1 MIREASSP
9 VATLSPAHAS
19 GNLVDGITEYLT
31 TSFSLADR
39 GTSEALQQFLG
50 GTAHSMFRG
59 PYVRT
64 RLPYAPA
71 ENWRGLLSW
80 VPEWFTPYRHQ
91 AEAFHRLR
99 SHDGFA
105 DRRPSPTL
113 VVTGTGS
120 GKTEAFLYP
129 VLDHALRRRARGETG
144 IKALILYPMNALAND
159 QADRLARL
167 LTGDP
172 RLKGVT
178 AGLYTGEADRY
189 GASAVT
195 EASLITNRE
204 TLRATPPDIL
214 LTNYKMLDQ
223 LLLREEDR
231 PLWAA
236 SAESL
241 QYLVLD
247 EFHTYDGAQ
256 GTDVSL
262 LLRRLGL
269 MLRDSAPDRFAGD
282 RPLGEITP
290 VATSATLGD
299 RGDTARIREF
309 ARTVFGEEFPET
321 SSDRSVVTET
331 MLSVDGWIDTV
342 DGEFPAVSDAV
353 PTTVPANW
361 SVTAEL
367 IRAVNEQVAAVTAD
381 GVGYTDAVRTALT
394 AQPAGHSASDEY
406 LGLTASTDLGDQ
418 IRSWAHHP
426 LCRAML
432 ESCVVSRPLRGGGKD
447 RAAGLVEAVVPAA
460 ERRSAGDGAAAEF
473 LTHVLTYMAWLRS
486 ELGATASP
494 LRGKLLPGV
503 ETHLWIREVSHIDR
517 RVGLSSSPGEMF
529 RWSDDGPTAVADDP
543 DVDLTEPAT
552 WLPACHC
559 RNCGRSGWM
568 VSLEPG
574 TGTPV
579 LDPGQIRATSFEEK
593 ERHRPLFTAFDELAA
608 GAPVQ
613 WLDPELGT
621 LSPSRPAEDRIDTGL
636 AVPVLTYTGENAA
649 DLARDE
655 ACPSCGDKDSVRYLG
670 SSVATLLSVALS
682 NLFGMPGLDAGEKKT
697 LVFTDSVQDAAHRA
711 AFVQS
716 RSRAF
721 ALRTFA
727 RRALGTD
734 SAGDDGEAE
743 GRGTVRLSELPARL
757 VGLADARGTAVD
769 VARSRF
775 ELLPPELARSPRFRG
790 FWDPEA
796 RPKDRRE
803 HTVGTLHRLGFDLA
817 LEFGQRADLPRSLSL
832 TGSATVRVDADPT
845 ALHTAA
851 DRALS
856 AVAVPLSFDG
866 TDNAGDDHDTRLAAW
881 ARGVVETVRA
891 RGGIDH
897 PWFTGVGYLSG
908 DCNPYLLNRRTSRAM
923 GIPAFPRGGAPE
935 FPRSG
940 PALTGAAARNNA
952 VTPVESARGRYARWT
967 ARLFG
972 LSTHDAATAVT
983 ALFTELA
990 DAGVLTATATGSRGT
1005 VYAVAPEKVLLS
1017 IEDTPGVLECTVCHR
1032 QTGLAAEVRDV
1043 LTDRPCTAPDC
1054 TGHLRSVPVED
1065 NYYRN
1070 LYRASEPRTVI
1081 AAEHTSILPTD
1092 ERLAVED
1099 AFKQTADTAPADAP
1113 NVLVAT
1119 PTLEMGIDIGDLST
1133 VMLSS
1138 LPTSVASYVQRVGR
1152 AGRLTGNSLVLA
1164 MVRGRGVTLPKLDQ
1178 PLSVI
1183 NGTVTPPAAYL
1194 SAVDILH
1201 RQFLARWLDSLDP
1214 SAAGTD
1220 LSDGRSVFG
1229 GGPGNPDLIEFLLD
1243 RLEGSA
1249 GGVATVLDGFL
1260 ASLPRAVATASG
1272 PDLRDWIFGTDRTRP
1287 TWSLSGELVAAK
1299 DRWRADT
1306 ATFRS
1311 RVVTLEKMV
1320 GLLQQR
1326 TDSTAGADED
1336 GRRELRETES
1346 ALRHAHHQLGE
1357 LQKEHWI
1364 SALERA
1370 GLLPNFTLL
1379 DDMVELTVTVTQ
1391 MDPTTLELS
1400 HTSRDYSRGA
1410 AVALQELAPGA
1421 TFYAQGIAAT
1431 IDAVEIGHEGADI
1444 EQWRVCP
1451 NCSHLAVE
1459 HPGTALPPACPAC
1472 GAPGWADKSQLV
1484 PTLPLRKVSAQ
1495 VDRGRAGISD
1505 ITDDRRRTW
1514 FTVRLFL
1521 DVPENGEGAS
1531 WSVPGGLGATHL
1543 HRVDLHWMNLGTGPG
1558 AEKTLGGDTVAAP
1571 LFRVCSE
1578 CGHTDSEAGANSRW
1592 DHRPW
1597 CSKRNDLEES
1607 TVDFALGRSMTTEGV
1622 LLYLPPLVA
1631 RGDSLTV
1638 TSLIAAVRLGV
1649 TTVLGGAPEHLDVS
1663 TVTVGNGDGSTT
1675 EALLLHDTV
1684 PGGTG
1689 YLTRF
1694 ADPAA
1699 VHDLLLAA
1707 YRKVRDCTC
1716 AAEEDR
1722 DGARDCCPS
1731 CLLPYA
1737 SLSSLNSTSRAVAEH
1752 ALEKLLTGVDHLVP
1766 DGDPEAP
1773 MEQNWDVSETKP
1785 AGGSEGSALELRF
1798 RTMFRDALR
1807 DRNARVEERT
1817 ERGRIRLDFTVPG
1830 TSSPWHLQEQ
1840 TMLGATQPDFLLTN
1854 DRPGVRSIA
1863 VYLDG
1868 RAYHASERNFT
1879 LPEDIAKRTR
1889 LYTEPDNYLPWSLT
1903 WHDLDI
1909 AADTAASPA
1918 PAWFEPVLQPKLV
1931 GKLKV
1936 GRTRLDVLA
1945 HDPFTQLIDLLADA
1959 DPDYWDRLSQAAV
1972 MHVIA
1977 RGQKT
1982 AAGTRLRQLTPQVA
1996 VERVSG
2002 HRADLSCALP
2012 EQAGESRQ
2020 TLPEKDWE
2028 LFLSLANLLWL
2039 RATGASVTVT
2049 GAGVGS
2055 GVEDLPVSSVRDTP
2069 AVTADTLQVV
2079 GTTASPE
2086 DAEVPATAAGAETS
2100 EEDATTAA
2108 ATAVTIAWR
2117 NLLAEFEGEDDVT
2130 GPMAVL
2136 ADAGVPAPAIG
2147 GDEIDDG
2154 VMVAM
2159 AWPEARITVAYDDLT
2174 ADDAEALSN
2183 WNVLTLSEITAGHV
2197 PEVLTDLAPTT
2208 T

>member
-1 MIREASSP
+1 M
-9 VATLSPAHAS
+9 ATLSPAHAS
-19 GNLVDGITEYLT
+19 GDLIAGITEYLT
-31 TSFSLADR
+31 TSFSLADK
-39 GTSEALQQFLG
+39 GTAESLQQFLG
-50 GTAHSMFRG
+50 GTSHSMFRG

-71 ENWRGLLSW
+71 QKWQRLLSW
-80 VPEWFTPYRHQ
+80 LPEGFTPYRHQ

-129 VLDHALRRRARGETG
+129 VLDHVLRHRGEKG
-144 IKALILYPMNALAND
+144 IKALVLYPMNALAND

-167 LTGDP
+167 LTTDP
-172 RLKGVT
+172 RLEGKVT

-204 TLRATPPDIL
+204 AIRETPPDIL

-231 PLWAA
+231 PLWEK
-236 SAESL
+236 SADSL

-269 MLRDSAPDRFAGD
+269 MLRDYATDRFPGD
-282 RPLGEITP
+282 RPLGEVTP

-299 RGDTARIREF
+299 QGDTAKIREF
-309 ARTVFGEEFPET
+309 AGTVFGEDFPET
-321 SSDRSVVTET
+321 ASDRSVVTET
-331 MLSVDGWIDTV
+331 MLSVDGWIDSI
-342 DGEFPAVSDAV
+342 DREFPASAGTDPTAPVAV
-353 PTTVPANW
+353 FPADW
-361 SVTAEL
+361 SVTARL
-367 IRAVNEQVAAVTAD
+367 VTAVNQQVAEMTGAGTD
-381 GVGYTDAVRTALT
+381 YTDAVRTALT
-394 AQPAGHSASDEY
+394 ARPSEHSAADEY
-406 LGLTASTDLGDQ
+406 LGLSAASGLAGQ
-418 IRSWAHHP
+418 IRAWAHHP
-426 LCRAML
+426 LCRQLL
-432 ESCVVSRPLRGGGKD
+432 EACPTSRPLDGTGRD
-447 RAAGLVEAVVPAA
+447 TEPGLVDLLVSAG
-460 ERRSAGDGAAAEF
+460 ERRGVGDQAAAEF

-486 ELGATASP
+486 ELGAAESP

-503 ETHLWIREVSHIDR
+503 ETHLWVREVSRIDR
-517 RVGLSSSPGEMF
+517 RVGLSSAPGEVF
-529 RWSDDGPTAVADDP
+529 RWSDDGPTAVEDGP
-543 DVDLTEPAT
+543 DEETNGPVT

-574 TGTPV
+574 TETPV
-579 LDPGQIRATSFEEK
+579 LDPVQIRATAFEEK
-593 ERHRPLFTAFDELAA
+593 ERHRPLLTAFDELAA

-613 WLDPELGT
+613 WLDPEFGT
-621 LSPSRPAEDRIDTGL
+621 LSSARPAEDRIDTGL
-636 AVPVLTYTGENAA
+636 AVPVLTYSGENAA

-655 ACPSCGDKDSVRYLG
+655 TCPSCGDRDSIRYLG

-727 RRALGTD
+727 RQALTEQ
-734 SAGDDGEAE
+734 AGGAADAAVPDG
-743 GRGTVRLSELPARL
+743 GVRLSELPACL
-757 VGLADARGTAVD
+757 VAMADASGTGTD

-775 ELLPPELARSPRFRG
+775 ELLPPDLAHSRWFRG

-796 RPKDRRE
+796 RPRDRRE
-803 HTVGTLHRLGFDLA
+803 HTGNALHRLGLDLA

-832 TGSATVRVDADPT
+832 TGSVTVRVDAAPEI
-845 ALHTAA
+845 LHAA
-851 DRALS
+851 ANQ
-856 AVAVPLSFDG
+856 AMAPITVPLAF
-866 TDNAGDDHDTRLAAW
+866 AGDDRNRRLAAW

-897 PWFTGVGYLSG
+897 PWFTEVSYLSEG
-908 DCNPYLLNRRTSRAM
+908 CNPYLLNRNSSRAK
-923 GIPAFPRGGAPE
+923 GIPPFARGGAPE

-940 PALTGAAARNNA
+940 SALTGAAARNNA
-952 VTPVESARGRYARWT
+952 VTPVESLRGRYARWT

-983 ALFTELA
+983 SLFNALA
-990 DAGVLTATATGSRGT
+990 DAGVLTATTDTKHHGT
-1005 VYAVAPEKVLLS
+1005 VYSVVPEKVLLN
-1017 IEDTPGVLECTVCHR
+1017 IEDTPGILECTVCHR
-1032 QTGLAAEVRDV
+1032 QTGVDAGVRNILVDS
-1043 LTDRPCTAPDC
+1043 PCTAPDC
-1054 TGHLRSVPVED
+1054 TGDLRAIPVED

-1070 LYRASEPRTVI
+1070 LYRATEPRTVI
-1081 AAEHTSILPTD
+1081 AAEHTGILTTE
-1092 ERLAVED
+1092 ERLGTEN
-1099 AFKQTADTAPADAP
+1099 AFKQSADTAPADAP

-1164 MVRGRGVTLPKLDQ
+1164 LVRGRGVTLPKLDQ

-1183 NGTVTPPAAYL
+1183 NGMVTPPAAYL

-1201 RQFLARWLDSLDP
+1201 RQFLARWIDSLGP
-1214 SAAGTD
+1214 SMAGTD

-1243 RLEGSA
+1243 QLETSTDS
-1249 GGVATVLDGFL
+1249 VMTILDGFL
-1260 ASLPRAVATASG
+1260 ASLPRAVASASG
-1272 PDLRDWIFGTDRTRP
+1272 ADLRDWILGADRSRP
-1287 TWSLSGELVAAK
+1287 TWSLAGELVTAK

-1306 ATFRS
+1306 ATFRN
-1311 RVVTLEKMV
+1311 RMVTLEKMV

-1326 TDSTAGADED
+1326 TESTAGTDED

-1346 ALRHAHHQLGE
+1346 ALRHAHHQLGD

-1391 MDPTTLELS
+1391 MDPATLELS

-1459 HPGTALPPACPAC
+1459 RPGTPLPPACPAC

-1558 AEKTLGGDTVAAP
+1558 AEKMLSGDPVAAP
-1571 LFRVCSE
+1571 LFHVCSE

-1638 TSLIAAVRLGV
+1638 TSLIAALKLGV

-1694 ADPAA
+1694 ADPVA

-1716 AAEEDR
+1716 ATEEDR

-1731 CLLPYA
+1731 CLLPFA
-1737 SLSSLNSTSRAVAEH
+1737 SPSSLNSTSRAIAEH

-1766 DGDPEAP
+1766 GGDPEAP
-1773 MEQNWDVSETKP
+1773 MDQNWDVSGTKP
-1785 AGGSEGSALELRF
+1785 TGGSEGSALELRF

-1807 DRNARVEERT
+1807 ARNARIEERT

-1840 TMLGATQPDFLLTN
+1840 TMLGTTQPDFLLTN

-1868 RAYHASERNFT
+1868 RAYHASEQNFT
-1879 LPEDIAKRTR
+1879 LPADVTKRTS
-1889 LYTEPDNYLPWSLT
+1889 LYTGPDNYLPWSLT

-1909 AADTAASPA
+1909 ATNTSGPPA
-1918 PAWFEPVLQPKLV
+1918 PEWFEPVLQPKLV
-1931 GKLKV
+1931 NKLRI
-1936 GRTRLDVLA
+1936 GRERLDVLA
-1945 HDPFTQLIDLLADA
+1945 HAPFTQLIDLLADA
-1959 DPDYWDRLSQAAV
+1959 DRNYWDQLSQAAV

-1977 RGQKT
+1977 RGEKT
-1982 AAGTRLRQLTPQVA
+1982 ATGTRLRQLTPQVA
-1996 VERVSG
+1996 VEMLAKHRV
-2002 HRADLSCALP
+2002 DLSCALP
-2012 EQAGESRQ
+2012 EPSGESRQ

-2039 RATGASVTVT
+2039 RASGASVTVT
-2049 GAGVGS
+2049 GADVDD
-2055 GVEDLPVSSVRDTP
+2055 VATDVPADTGAGTP
-2069 AVTADTLQVV
+2069 TVDIAAVTGQVTV
-2079 GTTASPE
+2079 NA
-2086 DAEVPATAAGAETS
+2086 
-2100 EEDATTAA
+2100 
-2108 ATAVTIAWR
+2108 AWR
-2117 NLLAEFEGEDDVT
+2117 NLLDEFEGEDDVT

-2174 ADDAEALSN
+2174 AEDAEALAA
-2183 WNVLTLSEITAGHV
+2183 WNVFRLSEITAGHV
-2197 PEVLTDLAPTT
+2197 PGVLADLASTT
-2208 T
+2208 K

>member
-1 MIREASSP
+1 MIREVFST

-80 VPEWFTPYRHQ
+80 LPQWFTPYRHQ

-172 RLKGVT
+172 RLSGVT

-231 PLWAA
+231 TLWAA

-299 RGDTARIREF
+299 QGDTARIREF

-331 MLSVDGWIDTV
+331 MLGVDGWIDTV
-342 DGEFPAVSDAV
+342 DREFPAVSDAV
-353 PTTVPANW
+353 PTTVPADW

-367 IRAVNEQVAAVTAD
+367 IRAVNEQVAALTTD

-394 AQPAGHSASDEY
+394 AQPAGHSAADEY
-406 LGLTASTDLGDQ
+406 LGLSASADLGDQ
-418 IRSWAHHP
+418 ISAWAHHP
-426 LCRAML
+426 LCRSML
-432 ESCVVSRPLRGGGKD
+432 EACTVSRPLRGGGKD
-447 RAAGLVEAVVPAA
+447 HDVSGLVETLVPAV

-486 ELGATASP
+486 ELGVTDSP

-579 LDPGQIRATSFEEK
+579 LDPGQIRATSFDEK
-593 ERHRPLFTAFDELAA
+593 DRHRPLLTAFDELAA

-621 LSPSRPAEDRIDTGL
+621 LSPSRPAEERIDTGL
-636 AVPVLTYTGENAA
+636 AVPVLTYTGQNAA

-655 ACPSCGDKDSVRYLG
+655 TCPSCGDKDSIRYLG

-727 RRALGTD
+727 RRALGTG
-734 SAGDDGEAE
+734 STGADGEAE

-775 ELLPPELARSPRFRG
+775 ELLPPELAHSPRFRG

-803 HTVGTLHRLGFDLA
+803 HTVGALHRLGFDLA

-832 TGSATVRVDADPT
+832 TGSATVRVDADT
-845 ALHTAA
+845 AALRTAA

-866 TDNAGDDHDTRLAAW
+866 DDAGDDAGNDHDTCLVAW

-990 DAGVLTATATGSRGT
+990 AAGVLTATATGSRGT

-1032 QTGLAAEVRDV
+1032 QTGLAAGIRDI

-1054 TGHLRSVPVED
+1054 TGHLRGVPVED

-1099 AFKQTADTAPADAP
+1099 AFKQPADTAPADAP

-1201 RQFLARWLDSLDP
+1201 RQFLARWLDSLTP
-1214 SAAGTD
+1214 STTVVD
-1220 LSDGRSVFG
+1220 LTDGRSVFG
-1229 GGPGNPDLIEFLLD
+1229 GGPDNPDLTEFLLEQLD
-1243 RLEGSA
+1243 T
-1249 GGVATVLDGFL
+1249 ATESVLAVLDGFL
-1260 ASLPRAVATASG
+1260 ASLPRAVAAASG
-1272 PDLRDWIFGTDRTRP
+1272 QALRDWVAPRDTDRP
-1287 TWSLSGELVAAK
+1287 TWSLSGELVAAR

-1306 ATFRS
+1306 ATLRT
-1311 RVVTLEKMV
+1311 RLDTLEKMV
-1320 GLLQQR
+1320 GLLTRR
-1326 TDSTAGADED
+1326 TTSAAGADED
-1336 GRRELRETES
+1336 GRRELRETET
-1346 ALRHAHHQLGE
+1346 ALRHVHHQLRE
-1357 LQKEHWI
+1357 LQKDQWI

-1379 DDMVELTVTVTQ
+1379 DDTVELTVTVTE
-1391 MDPTTLELS
+1391 MDPNTLELS
-1400 HTSRDYSRGA
+1400 HASRDYSRGA
-1410 AVALQELAPGA
+1410 SVALQELAPGA

-1431 IDAVEIGHEGADI
+1431 IDSVEIGHEGADI

-1451 NCSHLAVE
+1451 ACSHLAVE
-1459 HPGTALPPACPAC
+1459 RPGADLKPACPEC
-1472 GAPGWADKSQLV
+1472 GNPGWADKSQLI

-1521 DVPENGEGAS
+1521 DIPENGEGAS
-1531 WSVPGGLGATHL
+1531 WSVPGGLGATYL

-1558 AEKTLGGDTVAAP
+1558 KERTLGGDAVTAP
-1571 LFRVCSE
+1571 LFHVCSE
-1578 CGHTDSEAGANSRW
+1578 CGHTDSEAGSNSRW

-1597 CSKRNDLEES
+1597 CSRRDALEES
-1607 TVDFALGRSMTTEGV
+1607 TVEFALGRSMTTEGV

-1638 TSLIAAVRLGV
+1638 TSLIAAVKLGF
-1649 TTVLGGAPEHLDVS
+1649 TTVLGGDPEHLDVS
-1663 TVTVGNGDGSTT
+1663 TVTVRSGDGTTT

-1694 ADPAA
+1694 ADAA
-1699 VHDLLLAA
+1699 SVHDLLLAA

-1716 AAEEDR
+1716 ATEESL
-1722 DGARDCCPS
+1722 DGIRDCCPS

-1737 SLSSLNSTSRAVAEH
+1737 SPSGLNSTSRSVAEH
-1752 ALEKLLTGVDHLVP
+1752 ALEKLLTGVDHLVT

-1773 MEQNWDVSETKP
+1773 MEQNWVVSETRP
-1785 AGGSEGSALELRF
+1785 TGSSQGSALELRF
-1798 RTMFRDALR
+1798 RTLFRTALA
-1807 DRNARVEERT
+1807 DRNARIEERT
-1817 ERGRIRLDFTVPG
+1817 ERGRVRLDFTVPG
-1830 TSSPWHLQEQ
+1830 TDSPWHLQEQ
-1840 TMLGATQPDFLLTN
+1840 TMLGSTQPDFLLTN
-1854 DRPGVRSIA
+1854 DRPGIRPIA

-1868 RAYHASERNFT
+1868 RAFHAGGRNFS
-1879 LPEDIAKRTR
+1879 LPEDFTKRAG
-1889 LYTEPDNYLPWSLT
+1889 LYTGPDNHLPWSLT

-1909 AADTAASPA
+1909 AEEASESPA
-1918 PAWFEPVLQPKLV
+1918 PSWFIPRLQPKLV
-1931 GKLKV
+1931 KKYGI
-1936 GRTRLDVLA
+1936 GRDRLDILA
-1945 HDPFTQLIDLLADA
+1945 HDPFTQLIDLLANA
-1959 DPDYWDRLSQAAV
+1959 DPDYWDKLSRAAV
-1972 MHVIA
+1972 MHLVAQGHRTDRSI
-1977 RGQKT
+1977 R
-1982 AAGTRLRQLTPQVA
+1982 RQVLTPQVA
-1996 VERVSG
+1996 VDMVSE
-2002 HRADLSCALP
+2002 H
-2012 EQAGESRQ
+2012 QAELTC
-2020 TLPEKDWE
+2020 TLPVQAPEDRPLLPSQDWE
-2028 LFLSLANLLWL
+2028 LFLSLTNLLWL

-2049 GAGVGS
+2049 GTGADAPEGDNS
-2055 GVEDLPVSSVRDTP
+2055 AP
-2069 AVTADTLQVV
+2069 AVTTTPTTDIAPVIPQV
-2079 GTTASPE
+2079 TTAVSP
-2086 DAEVPATAAGAETS
+2086 
-2100 EEDATTAA
+2100 
-2108 ATAVTIAWR
+2108 AWQE
-2117 NLLAEFEGEDDVT
+2117 LLTEFEGEDDVT
-2130 GPMAVL
+2130 VPMTVL
-2136 ADAGVPAPAIG
+2136 AGAGVPAPSVS
-2147 GDEIDDG
+2147 GDEINDG
-2154 VMVAM
+2154 IMVAM
-2159 AWPEARITVAYDDLT
+2159 AWPESRITIVYDDLT
-2174 ADDAEALSN
+2174 GADADALTGWHVLS
-2183 WNVLTLSEITAGHV
+2183 
-2197 PEVLTDLAPTT
+2197 LTDISEGQVPDILAGLTPTT
-2208 T
+2208 SPTTK